1 MFSSKL
7 AALKEITEFVRRSYG
22 TLKNISS
29 TTYLLQQKNWHTET
43 LLCFNR
49 PQSCTA
55 KNRTYSP
62 KVAK

>member
-1 MFSSKL
+1 MFSSTL
-7 AALKEITEFVRRSYG
+7 AALKEITEFVCRSYG

-29 TTYLLQQKNWHTET
+29 STYLLQQKNWHTET
-43 LLCFNR
+43 LLYR

>member
-1 MFSSKL
+1 MVSSKL
-7 AALKEITEFVRRSYG
+7 AALKEITERVSRSYS
-22 TLKNISS
+22 TLQNVIGI
-29 TTYLLQQKNWHTET
+29 TYLLQQKHRHTET

-49 PQSCTA
+49 PESCTA